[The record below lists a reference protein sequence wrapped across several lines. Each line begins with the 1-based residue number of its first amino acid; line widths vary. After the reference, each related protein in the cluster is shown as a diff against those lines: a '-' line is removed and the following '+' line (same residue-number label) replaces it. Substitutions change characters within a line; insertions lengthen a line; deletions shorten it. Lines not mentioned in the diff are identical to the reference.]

1 MVCITRTIFN
11 AWLRTGLRWL
21 RPGSKT
27 SVRQTITKVNYAQL
41 RPKRPYRTFL

>member
-1 MVCITRTIFN
+1 MVRITRNISK

-21 RPGSKT
+21 GLRPKPSA
-27 SVRQTITKVNYAQL
+27 RHAITQINYAQL